1 MNFFIN
7 LCNVIDGCCVDLHYM
22 CISLVLQCMRNIF
35 FLSFEQFD
43 MLLGRLEKDGSR
55 KVKICALLCNCCFTF
70 CPSPA
75 LLTCIC
81 LPVFCFTFSFCHSLT
96 QSVRQTQKP
105 SFHTPPACSVIVWMS
120 RIKKKKKSMLQPLPS
135 KLLVTWGL
143 PLSVQCWCVTG
154 YSIS

>member
-7 LCNVIDGCCVDLHYM
+7 LCNVIDGCCRDLHYTM
-22 CISLVLQCMRNIF
+22 IQVCVFLWCYSVCSTCF

-81 LPVFCFTFSFCHSLT
+81 LPVFSFTFSICHSLT

-120 RIKKKKKSMLQPLPS
+120 RIKKKNLCCSLCLQS
-135 KLLVTWGL
+135 F
-143 PLSVQCWCVTG
+143 LSHEACCSL
-154 YSIS
+154 YNESF